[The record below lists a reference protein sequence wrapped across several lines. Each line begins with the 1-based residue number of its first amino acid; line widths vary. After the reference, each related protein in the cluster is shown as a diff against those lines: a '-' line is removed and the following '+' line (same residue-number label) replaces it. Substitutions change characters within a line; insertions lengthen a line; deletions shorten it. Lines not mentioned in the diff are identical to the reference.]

1 MAVQAGSGDMGE
13 TQFLWGML
21 LKAIREEENTLVS
34 PFFSPPLTDISA
46 YHQPNP
52 ARKQL
57 MEKLGKHRL
66 QG

>member
-46 YHQPNP
+46 YH
-52 ARKQL
+52 
-57 MEKLGKHRL
+57 
-66 QG
+66 